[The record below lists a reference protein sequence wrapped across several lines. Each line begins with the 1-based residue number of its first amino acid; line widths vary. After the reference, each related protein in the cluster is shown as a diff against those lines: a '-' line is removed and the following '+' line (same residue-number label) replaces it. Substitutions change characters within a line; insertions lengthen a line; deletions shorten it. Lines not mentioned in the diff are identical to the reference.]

1 MASTPAQLAA
11 DARALL
17 DGDSSA
23 AAGLRATVA
32 RCRAQ
37 PSAPPPDAAAGFWPR
52 DAVPPLEQFLERSR
66 RQRAL
71 GAPLPGSVVR
81 GRVAALRR
89 GGALVLLERTW
100 AGGAVPDADGG
111 GGSDVSRAGLVALL
125 HASRLLPP
133 GTLHGGGLVSELLR
147 AGDEVCAV
155 VVGSVGGGRRVA
167 LSIRSC
173 DCALE
178 AARPL
183 LGCWPAD
190 ADAPPLPASC
200 ARLAAA
206 HDTPPDESART
217 LNECLSEQIAC
228 QRPDAARRMRAAL
241 GVSPLGSCLAGA
253 AAVAEYGGG
262 ERSGDRNH
270 HGVARPPA
278 PYERQRHEQNVLW
291 AAENV
296 EKGVAHAQAGRLAE
310 ALTQYQRAL
319 ELDPHHVDAF
329 VARGAALANAK
340 RLHEACA
347 DLERAL
353 RLRPNDA
360 NAQQYLATV
369 RAKLA
374 AETPGG
380 GGGGGRGGNGG
391 GRGGRG
397 GGASA
402 AAAPAPKPAA
412 APPSSAAETA
422 PAPAAAPSAAPRS
435 QLVEKMLVELR
446 KEEERRD
453 QKRARKEKKAKK
465 ERRRESKSHEKKR
478 KSDGGEGPSRK
489 KKRSKAPSPA
499 RSSTSGSSPE

>member
-1 MASTPAQLAA
+1 M
-11 DARALL
+11 
-17 DGDSSA
+17 
-23 AAGLRATVA
+23 
-32 RCRAQ
+32 
-37 PSAPPPDAAAGFWPR
+37 
-52 DAVPPLEQFLERSR
+52 PPLEQFLERSR

-206 HDTPPDESART
+206 HEALPDESART

-241 GVSPLGSCLAGA
+241 GVPPLGSCLAGA

-380 GGGGGRGGNGG
+380 GGGGAAATAAA
-391 GRGGRG
+391 
-397 GGASA
+397 GAAGA
-402 AAAPAPKPAA
+402 AAARRPPPLPRPSRRRHRRRARPRRLRLRRRLLRRRRGRSWSRRCWSSCGRRRSGATRSA
-412 APPSSAAETA
+412 EGEEGEEGAPPRVEVAREEAKV
-422 PAPAAAPSAAPRS
+422 RGRRG
-435 QLVEKMLVELR
+435 LVAQEEAVEGAVAR
-446 KEEERRD
+446 AVVHEREL
-453 QKRARKEKKAKK
+453 AGVEA
-465 ERRRESKSHEKKR
+465 
-478 KSDGGEGPSRK
+478 
-489 KKRSKAPSPA
+489 
-499 RSSTSGSSPE
+499 